1 MPRILLILD
10 DYNEM
15 LYLQTLLK
23 KLGFDVDSL
32 TSTRNISD
40 AILSFNPKFLIMT
53 ALGKK
58 VNGIE
63 LSKEITKRSGIP
75 RLILLKPIAQS
86 FANGE
91 LSASIIDKVMETPV
105 NILKLLKCFSEFDS
119 NVKYDQLTQKLAS
132 IISVDKTDEDF
143 IKKIKGDLGED
154 VLNISVSE
162 KSVREGKSELVFG
175 ESRPTIKSNMSEEQ
189 RAARYEKFLSEL
201 KDAPIGNGGF
211 SKAKVK
217 EIKKLRKSIN
227 SPSDDEV
234 DEKKKEFVK
243 ALYVHLKKVP

>member
-32 TSTRNISD
+32 TNTRNISD
-40 AILSFNPKFLIMT
+40 AIISFNPKFLIMT

-63 LSKEITKRSGIP
+63 LSKEINKRSGYP
-75 RLILLKPIAQS
+75 RLILLKPITQNFS
-86 FANGE
+86 NGE
-91 LSASIIDKVMETPV
+91 LSSSAIDNVMETPV
-105 NILKLLKCFSEFDS
+105 NILKLLKCISGFDS
-119 NVKYDQLTQKLAS
+119 TVKYDQLTVKLAN
-132 IISVDKTDEDF
+132 IVSVDKSDEDF

-154 VLNISVSE
+154 VLNNNPTE
-162 KSVREGKSELVFG
+162 KLTQKHKNELVFG
-175 ESRPTIKSNMSEEQ
+175 ESRPVIKSNMSEEQ
-189 RAARYEKFLSEL
+189 RTARYEKFLSEL
-201 KDAPIGNGGF
+201 KDAPVGNGGF

-217 EIKKLRKSIN
+217 EIKKMRKSVN
-227 SPSDDEV
+227 GPNDDEV
-234 DEKKKEFVK
+234 DEQKKEFVK